1 MKVENTHRPV
11 KGVLSMLAMIVAQNS
26 AQGTK
31 KIRVNSLLLILIFLM
46 IAARRCSEGGLPMI
60 SSILM
65 RL

>member
-1 MKVENTHRPV
+1 
-11 KGVLSMLAMIVAQNS
+11 MLAMIVAQNS